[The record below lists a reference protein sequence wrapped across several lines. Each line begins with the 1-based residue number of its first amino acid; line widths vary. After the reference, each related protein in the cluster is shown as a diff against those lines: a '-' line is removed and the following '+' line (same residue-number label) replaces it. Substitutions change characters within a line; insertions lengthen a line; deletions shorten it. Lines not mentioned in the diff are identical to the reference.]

1 MITKMFC
8 VRVFTSIL
16 LTVFGL
22 LLPPLAQ
29 STTLAQLSL
38 EQLVSSAHA
47 IVQAEVVG
55 NECQWRDGE
64 IWTVTSFRVIENW
77 KGSSSPAIDV
87 WMMGGRVG
95 RITSYV
101 PGAPRFH
108 LGEKVILFLEPTRTG
123 KMSITAWGEG
133 TFRVRVDERTG
144 EARVTQDTA
153 MTPEYDAPT
162 QTFQHSGIRDR
173 LLAELKMRV
182 LKAEAAQGSA
192 R

>member
-1 MITKMFC
+1 MKMFC
-8 VRVFTSIL
+8 VRVFTFVF
-16 LTVFGL
+16 LTAFGL
-22 LLPPLAQ
+22 LLPSLAQ
-29 STTLAQLSL
+29 STSLAQLSL
-38 EQLVSSAHA
+38 AQLVSSAHA
-47 IVQAEVVG
+47 IVQAEAVA

-108 LGEKVILFLEPTRTG
+108 PSEKAILFLEPTRTG
-123 KMSITAWGEG
+123 KTSITAWGEG
-133 TFRVRVDERTG
+133 TFRVRVDGRTG

-162 QTFQHSGIRDR
+162 HTFQRSGIRDWP
-173 LLAELKMRV
+173 LAELKMRV
-182 LKAEAAQGSA
+182 LKAEAAQESA
-192 R
+192 K